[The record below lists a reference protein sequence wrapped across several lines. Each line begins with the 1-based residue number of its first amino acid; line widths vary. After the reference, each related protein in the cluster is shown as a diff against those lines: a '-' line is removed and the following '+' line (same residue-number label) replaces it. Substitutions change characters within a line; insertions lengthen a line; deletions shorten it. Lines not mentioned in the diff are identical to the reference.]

1 MKRNIDVRL
10 STEATEGLIEAL
22 QPDAILVATGA
33 KPIIPHIP
41 GIDGENVMYA
51 TDAYYHSENSV
62 KKSLLSA
69 EGL

>member
-41 GIDGENVMYA
+41 GIDGENVDVYKRQIQK
-51 TDAYYHSENSV
+51 SV
-62 KKSLLSA
+62 SSV
-69 EGL
+69 